1 MDAVV
6 AFIAN
11 GEATKPVEPGERA
24 LDDPAEHAKA
34 AAVGR
39 AATAEDR
46 NNAAG
51 GEAITMWLQIV
62 ATVALQ
68 DVGPS
73 ARPPAASANGGQVRD
88 QGVEVGDVVDVRG
101 RDMRHQRH
109 PARIGHDVVF
119 GPRLAAIGLV
129 RSSFFPPRIARTD
142 PLSSTVQ
149 RWSSRPRRRS
159 SARRVSCKRRQTP
172 ARSHSTKRRQHVL
185 PEPHPISRGNICHG
199 NPPRSTNRMPVS
211 AARSETR
218 GRPSR
223 RRARRR
229 GFGSNGSR
237 RAHSASS
244 KRGCAMRDR
253 TKSTA
258 QVQEISQRF

>member
-51 GEAITMWLQIV
+51 GEAITMWLRIV

-68 DVGPS
+68 EVGPS
-73 ARPPAASANGGQVRD
+73 APQPAASANGGQVRD

-119 GPRLAAIGLV
+119 GPPLR
-129 RSSFFPPRIARTD
+129 RSVGFGPVFFPRA
-142 PLSSTVQ
+142 
-149 RWSSRPRRRS
+149 SRGPTRCPPPS
-159 SARRVSCKRRQTP
+159 SAGRAVPVGAARQEGLMQATPDAGPFPLHQASP
-172 ARSHSTKRRQHVL
+172 AR
-185 PEPHPISRGNICHG
+185 
-199 NPPRSTNRMPVS
+199 
-211 AARSETR
+211 AA
-218 GRPSR
+218 
-223 RRARRR
+223 
-229 GFGSNGSR
+229 
-237 RAHSASS
+237 
-244 KRGCAMRDR
+244 
-253 TKSTA
+253 
-258 QVQEISQRF
+258 

>member
-51 GEAITMWLQIV
+51 GEAITMWLRIV

-119 GPRLAAIGLV
+119 GPRLAAIGWV
-129 RSSFFPPRIARTD
+129 RSSFFPRA
-142 PLSSTVQ
+142 
-149 RWSSRPRRRS
+149 SRGPTRCPPPS
-159 SARRVSCKRRQTP
+159 SAGRAV
-172 ARSHSTKRRQHVL
+172 
-185 PEPHPISRGNICHG
+185 
-199 NPPRSTNRMPVS
+199 PVG
-211 AARSETR
+211 AARR
-218 GRPSR
+218 GGSHASD
-223 RRARRR
+223 ARRR
-229 GFGSNGSR
+229 PVPTPPSVASTCCLSRIPFHAVTSATATR
-237 RAHSASS
+237 RAAQT
-244 KRGCAMRDR
+244 GCR
-253 TKSTA
+253 
-258 QVQEISQRF
+258 

>member
-1 MDAVV
+1 M
-6 AFIAN
+6 
-11 GEATKPVEPGERA
+11 
-24 LDDPAEHAKA
+24 
-34 AAVGR
+34 GR

-51 GEAITMWLQIV
+51 GEAITMWLRIV

-68 DVGPS
+68 DVG
-73 ARPPAASANGGQVRD
+73 QVGD

-119 GPRLAAIGLV
+119 GPRLAAIGWIP
-129 RSSFFPPRIARTD
+129 SSFFPQRIARTD
-142 PLSSTVQ
+142 PLSTTVQ

-218 GRPSR
+218 DRPPR

-237 RAHSASS
+237 RAHSTSS

>member
-11 GEATKPVEPGERA
+11 GEATKPAEPGERG

-51 GEAITMWLQIV
+51 GEAITMLRIV

-73 ARPPAASANGGQVRD
+73 ARPPAASANGGQARD
-88 QGVEVGDVVDVRG
+88 RGVEVGDVVDVRG

-109 PARIGHDVVF
+109 PARITMWCLDPALRRSVGF
-119 GPRLAAIGLV
+119 GPV
-129 RSSFFPPRIARTD
+129 FFPPRIARTD
-142 PLSSTVQ
+142 PLSTTVQ

-172 ARSHSTKRRQHVL
+172 ARSHFTNRRQHVL

-218 GRPSR
+218 GRPPR

>member
-34 AAVGR
+34 PAVGR

-73 ARPPAASANGGQVRD
+73 ARPPAAPRAHRSRCGVWTPPCGDRLGSVQFFSPAHRADRPAVHHRPALVEPSPSAQLGEEGLMQAMPD
-88 QGVEVGDVVDVRG
+88 AGPFPL
-101 RDMRHQRH
+101 HQAS
-109 PARIGHDVVF
+109 PAR
-119 GPRLAAIGLV
+119 AA
-129 RSSFFPPRIARTD
+129 
-142 PLSSTVQ
+142 
-149 RWSSRPRRRS
+149 
-159 SARRVSCKRRQTP
+159 
-172 ARSHSTKRRQHVL
+172 
-185 PEPHPISRGNICHG
+185 
-199 NPPRSTNRMPVS
+199 
-211 AARSETR
+211 
-218 GRPSR
+218 
-223 RRARRR
+223 
-229 GFGSNGSR
+229 
-237 RAHSASS
+237 
-244 KRGCAMRDR
+244 
-253 TKSTA
+253 
-258 QVQEISQRF
+258 

>member
-1 MDAVV
+1 MRS
-6 AFIAN
+6 
-11 GEATKPVEPGERA
+11 TTQRK
-24 LDDPAEHAKA
+24 HAKA

-51 GEAITMWLQIV
+51 
-62 ATVALQ
+62 
-68 DVGPS
+68 
-73 ARPPAASANGGQVRD
+73 GGQVRD

-119 GPRLAAIGLV
+119 GPRLAASGWV
-129 RSSFFPPRIARTD
+129 RSSLFSPRIARTD
-142 PLSSTVQ
+142 PLSTTAQ

-159 SARRVSCKRRQTP
+159 SARRVSCKRRQTT
-172 ARSHSTKRRQHVL
+172 ARSHSTKRRQNVL

-199 NPPRSTNRMPVS
+199 NPPRSTNRMPLS

-218 GRPSR
+218 GRPPR

-258 QVQEISQRF
+258 QVEEISQRF

>member
-11 GEATKPVEPGERA
+11 GEA
-24 LDDPAEHAKA
+24 
-34 AAVGR
+34 
-39 AATAEDR
+39 
-46 NNAAG
+46 
-51 GEAITMWLQIV
+51 ITMWLRIV

-101 RDMRHQRH
+101 CDMRHQRH

-119 GPRLAAIGLV
+119 GPRLAAIGWV
-129 RSSFFPPRIARTD
+129 RSSSFRPRIARTD
-142 PLSSTVQ
+142 PLSTTVH

-172 ARSHSTKRRQHVL
+172 ARSLSTKRRQHVL
-185 PEPHPISRGNICHG
+185 PQPHPISRGNICHG
-199 NPPRSTNRMPVS
+199 NPPRSANRMPVS
-211 AARSETR
+211 AAPSETP
-218 GRPSR
+218 GRPPR

-237 RAHSASS
+237 RATAHRPGGAVP
-244 KRGCAMRDR
+244 CATVPSRPR
-253 TKSTA
+253 K
-258 QVQEISQRF
+258 

>member
-51 GEAITMWLQIV
+51 GEAITMWLRIA

-68 DVGPS
+68 DVG
-73 ARPPAASANGGQVRD
+73 PPAASANGGQVRD

-119 GPRLAAIGLV
+119 GPRLAAIGWV
-129 RSSFFPPRIARTD
+129 RSSFFPRIARTD
-142 PLSSTVQ
+142 PLSTTVQ
-149 RWSSRPRRRS
+149 RWSSRPRRRN

-185 PEPHPISRGNICHG
+185 PEPHFHAV
-199 NPPRSTNRMPVS
+199 TS
-211 AARSETR
+211 ATAT
-218 GRPSR
+218 
-223 RRARRR
+223 RRA
-229 GFGSNGSR
+229 
-237 RAHSASS
+237 
-244 KRGCAMRDR
+244 
-253 TKSTA
+253 A
-258 QVQEISQRF
+258 QPGYR

>member
-51 GEAITMWLQIV
+51 GEAITMWLRIV

-119 GPRLAAIGLV
+119 GPRLAAIGWV
-129 RSSFFPPRIARTD
+129 RSSFSSPRIARPTRC
-142 PLSSTVQ
+142 P
-149 RWSSRPRRRS
+149 PPS
-159 SARRVSCKRRQTP
+159 SAGRAV
-172 ARSHSTKRRQHVL
+172 
-185 PEPHPISRGNICHG
+185 
-199 NPPRSTNRMPVS
+199 PVG
-211 AARSETR
+211 AARR
-218 GRPSR
+218 GGSHASD
-223 RRARRR
+223 ARRR
-229 GFGSNGSR
+229 PVPTPPSVASTCCLSRIPFHAVTSATATR
-237 RAHSASS
+237 RAAQT
-244 KRGCAMRDR
+244 GCR
-253 TKSTA
+253 
-258 QVQEISQRF
+258 

>member
-51 GEAITMWLQIV
+51 GEAITMWLRIV

-73 ARPPAASANGGQVRD
+73 ARPPAASANGGQVCD

-101 RDMRHQRH
+101 RDMRHQRR

-119 GPRLAAIGLV
+119 GPRLAAIGWV
-129 RSSFFPPRIARTD
+129 RSSFFPPRIARAD
-142 PLSSTVQ
+142 PLSTTVQ
-149 RWSSRPRRRS
+149 RWSSPVGA
-159 SARRVSCKRRQTP
+159 ARRGG
-172 ARSHSTKRRQHVL
+172 SHASD
-185 PEPHPISRGNICHG
+185 
-199 NPPRSTNRMPVS
+199 
-211 AARSETR
+211 
-218 GRPSR
+218 
-223 RRARRR
+223 ARRR
-229 GFGSNGSR
+229 PVPTPPSVASTCCLSRIPFHAVTSATATR
-237 RAHSASS
+237 RAAQT
-244 KRGCAMRDR
+244 GCR
-253 TKSTA
+253 
-258 QVQEISQRF
+258 

>member
-51 GEAITMWLQIV
+51 GEAITMWLRIV

-73 ARPPAASANGGQVRD
+73 ASANGGQVRD
-88 QGVEVGDVVDVRG
+88 RGVEVGDVVDVRG

-109 PARIGHDVVF
+109 PARIGHGVAF
-119 GPRLAAIGLV
+119 GPRLAAIG
-129 RSSFFPPRIARTD
+129 
-142 PLSSTVQ
+142 
-149 RWSSRPRRRS
+149 W
-159 SARRVSCKRRQTP
+159 
-172 ARSHSTKRRQHVL
+172 
-185 PEPHPISRGNICHG
+185 
-199 NPPRSTNRMPVS
+199 
-211 AARSETR
+211 
-218 GRPSR
+218 
-223 RRARRR
+223 
-229 GFGSNGSR
+229 
-237 RAHSASS
+237 
-244 KRGCAMRDR
+244 
-253 TKSTA
+253 
-258 QVQEISQRF
+258 

>member
-1 MDAVV
+1 MVPNRNHGRLAGRGAV
-6 AFIAN
+6 
-11 GEATKPVEPGERA
+11 G
-24 LDDPAEHAKA
+24 A
-34 AAVGR
+34 AA
-39 AATAEDR
+39 
-46 NNAAG
+46 
-51 GEAITMWLQIV
+51 
-62 ATVALQ
+62 
-68 DVGPS
+68 
-73 ARPPAASANGGQVRD
+73 AASANGEQVCD
-88 QGVEVGDVVDVRG
+88 QDVEVGDVVDVRG

-119 GPRLAAIGLV
+119 GPRLAAIGWV
-129 RSSFFPPRIARTD
+129 RSSSFSPRIARPTRC
-142 PLSSTVQ
+142 PPPSSAG
-149 RWSSRPRRRS
+149 SSRPRRRS

-172 ARSHSTKRRQHVL
+172 ARCYSTKRRQHVL

-199 NPPRSTNRMPVS
+199 NPPRHTNRMPLN

-218 GRPSR
+218 GRPPP

-237 RAHSASS
+237 RAHSAS

>member
-11 GEATKPVEPGERA
+11 GETTKPAEPGERA
-24 LDDPAEHAKA
+24 LHDPAEHAKA
-34 AAVGR
+34 LPWDVRRRPKIA
-39 AATAEDR
+39 

-51 GEAITMWLQIV
+51 GEAITMWLRIV
-62 ATVALQ
+62 ATVALP

-88 QGVEVGDVVDVRG
+88 RGVEVGDVVDVRG
-101 RDMRHQRH
+101 RDMRQQRH
-109 PARIGHDVVF
+109 PARIGHGVAF
-119 GPRLAAIGLV
+119 GPRLAAIGWV
-129 RSSFFPPRIARTD
+129 QSSFFPPRIARTD
-142 PLSSTVQ
+142 PLSTTVQ

-172 ARSHSTKRRQHVL
+172 ARSHFTKRRQHVL
-185 PEPHPISRGNICHG
+185 PEPHPISRGNFCHG

-218 GRPSR
+218 GYPPR

-237 RAHSASS
+237 RVHSASS
-244 KRGCAMRDR
+244 TRGCAMRDR

-258 QVQEISQRF
+258 QAQEISRRF

>member
-1 MDAVV
+1 MSLTFAAVTC
-6 AFIAN
+6 
-11 GEATKPVEPGERA
+11 ATSGTPRASVTMWCLDPALRRSVGFGPVFFPAHRADRPAVHHRPALVEP
-24 LDDPAEHAKA
+24 
-34 AAVGR
+34 
-39 AATAEDR
+39 
-46 NNAAG
+46 
-51 GEAITMWLQIV
+51 
-62 ATVALQ
+62 
-68 DVGPS
+68 S
-73 ARPPAASANGGQVRD
+73 
-88 QGVEVGDVVDVRG
+88 
-101 RDMRHQRH
+101 
-109 PARIGHDVVF
+109 
-119 GPRLAAIGLV
+119 
-129 RSSFFPPRIARTD
+129 
-142 PLSSTVQ
+142 
-149 RWSSRPRRRS
+149 RRRS

-172 ARSHSTKRRQHVL
+172 ARSHSNRRRQHVL

-218 GRPSR
+218 GRPPR
-223 RRARRR
+223 RGAGRR

>member
-51 GEAITMWLQIV
+51 GEAITMWLRIV
-62 ATVALQ
+62 A
-68 DVGPS
+68 
-73 ARPPAASANGGQVRD
+73 
-88 QGVEVGDVVDVRG
+88 
-101 RDMRHQRH
+101 
-109 PARIGHDVVF
+109 
-119 GPRLAAIGLV
+119 
-129 RSSFFPPRIARTD
+129 RSPCRT
-142 PLSSTVQ
+142 SG
-149 RWSSRPRRRS
+149 RRRS

-211 AARSETR
+211 GLRKQRLETR
-218 GRPSR
+218 PQRI
-223 RRARRR
+223 
-229 GFGSNGSR
+229 
-237 RAHSASS
+237 
-244 KRGCAMRDR
+244 
-253 TKSTA
+253 
-258 QVQEISQRF
+258 VQEGLCHARPYQVDPDRVLGARCPAGMEPMIGWFGLS

>member
-51 GEAITMWLQIV
+51 G
-62 ATVALQ
+62 
-68 DVGPS
+68 
-73 ARPPAASANGGQVRD
+73 GQVRD

-101 RDMRHQRH
+101 RDMRHRRH

-119 GPRLAAIGLV
+119 GPRLAAIGWV
-129 RSSFFPPRIARTD
+129 RSSFFPPRID
-142 PLSSTVQ
+142 PCGGVRLTGV
-149 RWSSRPRRRS
+149 PT
-159 SARRVSCKRRQTP
+159 ATP
-172 ARSHSTKRRQHVL
+172 
-185 PEPHPISRGNICHG
+185 
-199 NPPRSTNRMPVS
+199 
-211 AARSETR
+211 
-218 GRPSR
+218 
-223 RRARRR
+223 
-229 GFGSNGSR
+229 
-237 RAHSASS
+237 
-244 KRGCAMRDR
+244 
-253 TKSTA
+253 
-258 QVQEISQRF
+258 EIGVKT